1 MPRREPRGALW
12 VAIALG
18 SRRPLQV
25 INPHLGL
32 VRREQQLQAA
42 ALAGEAW
49 IGAKE
54 RGDPLI
60 LLGDFNATQ
69 RTVVHRTLADRL
81 TDAYALRPD
90 RRPRVATFP
99 ATMPML
105 RIDH

>member
-1 MPRREPRGALW
+1 M
-12 VAIALG
+12 
-18 SRRPLQV
+18 
-25 INPHLGL
+25 
-32 VRREQQLQAA
+32 QAA
-42 ALAGEAW
+42 ARAGKAGK
-49 IGAKE
+49 GAKE

-105 RIDH
+105 RIDHVFVSRGVKVIPLPPPPTPLPPLASHPLPLLT